1 LTAIAALPVAALI
14 PAARRGGGTLGLA
27 TRLRRIACELLL
39 EPADDRRLDRR

>member
-1 LTAIAALPVAALI
+1 LTAIATLPVAALI
-14 PAARRGGGTLGLA
+14 PAARRGGGTLALA